1 VTFAFYRSSATG
13 PIEEPAPP
21 EDSKTGMLGYFRREL
36 VLHRPITLD
45 REQIGTIVMRAD
57 LGDTWMQLLEDMML
71 AAAGTLIAFGIGIA
85 LSARLQ
91 AAVSDPIL
99 ELAGAARR
107 IGSEKVY
114 GLRLVRQGKDEVGLL
129 VDGFNDMMS
138 KIETRDR
145 ELEEHRAGLER
156 LVEERTAAL
165 RYAME
170 QAEAASRAKSQFLAN
185 MSHEIRTPMNG
196 VLGMT
201 DLLLDTE
208 LSDKQRRFAGTV
220 RSSAD
225 ALLRIINDILD
236 FSKIEAGKLQLE
248 RLAYNPSQ
256 VVEEVLELFAES
268 AQGKGLELISRIAP
282 DTPQAVIGDPHRVR
296 QVLSNLVS
304 NAIKF
309 TQHGEVV
316 VEAGIRTGPADR
328 NELGFTVRDT
338 GIGISEEAQS
348 RLFSAFN
355 QADNSTTR
363 HFGGTGLGLA
373 ISKQLAEMMGG
384 AIGMSSVSGSGSVFW
399 FTVRLDRTDA
409 PIATVPQRSFAGLK
423 VLVVE
428 DNDVNRM
435 ILEEQLCKT
444 GMRCVAVAS
453 GTAALQRLRRAA
465 ADQPFDIALLD
476 GGLPDMSGL
485 ELARAI
491 KGDPAI
497 APVRLVML
505 TSLASFGAPGEA
517 RTAGVEAQLTKPVR
531 EAELQRAF
539 SEVLGRSPVK
549 QASASLP
556 PREHFDAHVL
566 VAEDHP
572 VNREI
577 AVAMLAE
584 LGCRVTTVENGK
596 EALAACRTQR
606 FDAILMD
613 CQMPEM
619 DGYEATREIRQ
630 LESERGSGGA
640 TPIIAI
646 TANALAGD
654 RQRCLEAGM
663 DDYLSKPFTRSDL
676 HSRMA
681 RWLGGTTGSDLRP
694 GMKVVETAAED
705 AAAQPPLDATVLDEM
720 RQMTGTGDPGLARR
734 VAALYLAESVKL
746 MDTIDR
752 AFEQRDSGMLGRA
765 AHTLKSSSG
774 MVGAVVLAQLSRD
787 IEERAR
793 KAELDQA
800 RPYADRLRGE
810 FARVRDALAGIAA

>member
-1 VTFAFYRSSATG
+1 MTPFRDLPLKRKLATIIMVSTGTVLLVSYLMFAVNELVKGQSNTRVQLGGYAEIVGSNSAAAIAFNDRDAAQTTLQALRARPEIAAAWIRLPDGVTFAFYRSSASG
-13 PIEEPAPP
+13 AIAEPAPP
-21 EDSKTGMLGYFRREL
+21 EDSKAGILGYFRREL
-36 VLHRPITLD
+36 VLHRPIMLD
-45 REQIGTIVMRAD
+45 SEQIGTIVMRAD
-57 LGDTWMQLLEDMML
+57 LGDTWTQLLEDMML
-71 AAAGTLIAFGIGIA
+71 AAVGTLIAFGIGIA

-114 GLRLVRQGKDEVGLL
+114 GLRLARQSKDEVGML

-145 ELEEHRAGLER
+145 ELEEHRAGLEQ

-165 RYAME
+165 RNAME

-236 FSKIEAGKLQLE
+236 FSKIEAGKLELE
-248 RLAYNPSQ
+248 RLPYSPSQ
-256 VVEEVLELFAES
+256 VVEEILELFAES

-316 VEAGIRTGPADR
+316 IEAGIRTGSADR
-328 NELGFTVRDT
+328 SELGFTVRDT

-384 AIGMSSVSGSGSVFW
+384 AIGMSSASGTGSVFW
-399 FTVRLDRTDA
+399 FTVRLERTDA
-409 PIATVPQRSFAGLK
+409 PVT
-423 VLVVE
+423 
-428 DNDVNRM
+428 
-435 ILEEQLCKT
+435 
-444 GMRCVAVAS
+444 
-453 GTAALQRLRRAA
+453 TAA
-465 ADQPFDIALLD
+465 
-476 GGLPDMSGL
+476 
-485 ELARAI
+485 
-491 KGDPAI
+491 
-497 APVRLVML
+497 V
-505 TSLASFGAPGEA
+505 
-517 RTAGVEAQLTKPVR
+517 AQLTKPVR

-539 SEVLGRSPVK
+539 SEVMGRSPARP
-549 QASASLP
+549 ASASLP
-556 PREHFDAHVL
+556 PRERFDAHVL
-566 VAEDHP
+566 VAEDHA

-577 AVAMLAE
+577 TVAMLAE
-584 LGCRVTTVENGK
+584 LGCRVTTVENGV
-596 EALAACRTQR
+596 EALAACRTQH

-630 LESERGSGGA
+630 LERERGSGGA
-640 TPIIAI
+640 VPIIAI
-646 TANALAGD
+646 TANALEGD

-663 DDYLSKPFTRSDL
+663 DDYLSKPFTRGDL
-676 HSRMA
+676 HGRMA
-681 RWLGGTTGSDLRP
+681 RWLGGTTGLGSPPAAMGTKAAEAAR
-694 GMKVVETAAED
+694 AAED
-705 AAAQPPLDATVLDEM
+705 AAAQPPVDIKVLDEM
-720 RQMTGTGDPGLARR
+720 RYMTGTDDPGLARR
-734 VAALYLAESVKL
+734 VTVLYLAESVKL
-746 MDTIDR
+746 IDTIDR
-752 AFEQRDSGMLGRA
+752 AFEERDLGMLGRA

-774 MVGAVVLAQLSRD
+774 MVGAVVLEQLSRD

-800 RPYADRLRGE
+800 KPYADRLRGE